1 MEGFWEGFG
10 RPKSSIFTLF
20 SMFCR
25 SHFRSAFGKSQ
36 KSTQE
41 AQQDAEGGFLDLDS
55 GGPRPPG
62 ERKRE
67 GNKSLGLHKELGLS
81 DWPSVIGQDVSESDV
96 AECPARFAHLRWAA
110 D

>member
-1 MEGFWEGFG
+1 
-10 RPKSSIFTLF
+10 
-20 SMFCR
+20 MF
-25 SHFRSAFGKSQ
+25 FRSYFRSTVRKSK

-41 AQQDAEGGFLDLDS
+41 AQQDAEGGFLELVS
-55 GGPRPPG
+55 GCPQPPG

-81 DWPSVIGQDVSESDV
+81 DSPFVIDLGVSESDV
-96 AECPARFAHLRWAA
+96 AVDLARFAHLRWAA